1 MSPENPGSKPN
12 NQDENY
18 QPPADDPN
26 PLVNLV
32 QQQQRRQD
40 PRASQTK
47 IARITHHEIKAMKV
61 TTKKESSP
69 LVGLM
74 RSIAGVFHRFMS
86 IFTFDVAGRAKG
98 PSKCELNGCVHPGG
112 TWEGDYPRC
121 SNCGR
126 EIKTPEQMQPKRKA
140 NPGQQG

>member
-1 MSPENPGSKPN
+1 MSPENPGN
-12 NQDENY
+12 NPDDESY
-18 QPPADDPN
+18 QPPSADPN

-32 QQQQRRQD
+32 NQQRRQD

-69 LVGLM
+69 FVGLM
-74 RSIAGVFHRFMS
+74 RSIANMFQRFLS
-86 IFTFDVAGRAKG
+86 VFTFDVSRSKG

-112 TWEGDYPRC
+112 SWEGDYPRC

-126 EIKTPEQMQPKRKA
+126 EIKNPEQMQPKRKA
-140 NPGQQG
+140 NPPAN